1 MEQNH
6 GDDNRTDLLG
16 HLVDSHDRI
25 TLVLQG
31 DAFKS
36 QYQQ

>member
-1 MEQNH
+1 MEQNR
-6 GDDNRTDLLG
+6 GDDNGTDLLG
-16 HLVDSHDRI
+16 HLADSHDRI
-25 TLVLQG
+25 ALVLQG